1 MKKYIL
7 ITDLDNSL
15 DQIEFTAQMI
25 TCTQDYEERDNY
37 FQPLIEYTPTK
48 GDCLYL
54 DSEVN
59 IPRVKFKDLVNKG
72 VKNVRH
78 IDAATHIV
86 ISNNSG
92 ANNFNN
98 IWYYSVTAEI
108 VKEIIVDFGDNPCN
122 YNLDEIKL
130 LEGFLINYTE
140 TDILLD
146 YNSIRKLRNAE
157 FSILKKLYYKYKNQ
171 IELSSQR
178 YYVLNNSKLSEHF
191 QSKTLIN
198 ENAILSIIN
207 GVDCVTIDHEMYI
220 QLKSM
225 FNSRDI
231 ENHILAMEIMSN
243 CNYLSS
249 LLYLEMLFKDFS
261 YVMSESRTKNHVNFK
276 SLTTYLEK
284 SKNYFN
290 TDLNDVV
297 KSLIKRNV
305 LTVDALN
312 ILMDEYSDE
321 IQSEGDNDY
330 FKVKTITVNKE
341 LLEQLNTN
349 YTYTVEPDYEVKEVI
364 LPEVVEPEI
373 LEEQEETVSEI
384 EDVIEEQEIEPE
396 EIAIAFE
403 RIERE
408 ELKEELEQH
417 DVQEQVI
424 TNTTNNESDDFEWF

>member
-1 MKKYIL
+1 MKNYIV
-7 ITDLDNSL
+7 ISDLDTNGVL
-15 DQIEFTAQMI
+15 IRFDAELK
-25 TCTQDYEERDNY
+25 TCTEDYNERDNY
-37 FQPLIEYTPTK
+37 FQPVSDYTPTK

-59 IPRVKFKDLVNKG
+59 IPRVKFKDLVSKG
-72 VKNVRH
+72 VKNVRN
-78 IDAATHIV
+78 IDEATHIV
-86 ISNNSG
+86 ISNTASSK
-92 ANNFNN
+92 NFDSV
-98 IWYYSVTAEI
+98 WYYVVTTE
-108 VKEIIVDFGDNPCN
+108 VFYEIIVDYTQNPDNYDVEN
-122 YNLDEIKL
+122 VKVLADL
-130 LEGFLINYTE
+130 LTNYTE
-140 TDILLD
+140 DIVLLD
-146 YNSIRKLRNAE
+146 YNSIRTLRNDE
-157 FSILKKLYYKYKNQ
+157 NTIFNTLYNKYKEQ
-171 IELSSQR
+171 INLSSNR
-178 YYVLNNSKLSEHF
+178 YFVLNNSKLTNQF
-191 QSKTLIN
+191 QSKILVN
-198 ENAILSIIN
+198 ENAVLAIIN

-220 QLKSM
+220 QLKGM
-225 FNSRDI
+225 FNSSDT
-231 ENHILAMEIMSN
+231 ENHVLAMEIMAN

-249 LLYLEMLFKDFS
+249 LLYLEMLFNDFS
-261 YVMSESRTKNHVNFK
+261 YQMGESRTKNHVNFK

-284 SKNYFN
+284 GKNYFN
-290 TDLNDVV
+290 TDLDDVV
-297 KSLIKRNV
+297 KSLVKRNV
-305 LTVDALN
+305 LTVDTLN
-312 ILMDEYSDE
+312 ILMNEYSDE
-321 IQSEGDNDY
+321 IKRGGDNNY